1 MSKLDL
7 KTKVSLN
14 LQPVVNG
21 RDRERITM
29 CNFALSGLRC
39 SEMDKTLQNVL
50 LDCAIYFFKSFGKFP
65 YVLYLYTIKGF

>member
-21 RDRERITM
+21 RDRERIMM
-29 CNFALSGLRC
+29 CNFSLSGLRC

-50 LDCAIYFFKSFGKFP
+50 LDCGIYFFKSLKKFP
-65 YVLYLYTIKGF
+65 TLIRVYY